1 MLIANPIYDSVFKF
15 LMEDLRIA
23 KSILRLLTGED
34 ILSLEIKPQ
43 EKTATS
49 KKHLLTVY
57 RLDFSAVI
65 KTETGEEK
73 KVLIE
78 LQKGKQPI
86 DVLRFRRYLGENYS
100 KPDEINGLRQSLPI
114 ITIYILGFPLSVKH
128 ALLKVNRVYHDLLNG
143 EIITQKDE
151 FIEKLTHD
159 CYIVQ
164 IPFLPEKAKNK
175 IEKILS
181 VFNQQW
187 VFSSQQPWLLRFPQD
202 LNQIEDEDLK
212 KVLERLSFAAQ
223 SEEVKAKIMIEEEI
237 DNSIDEVLRVK
248 DELILRKETEL
259 MEKEKELKE
268 KGKELK
274 EKGKELE
281 KERKQKEA
289 LLKELEELKKK
300 NKE

>member
-23 KSILRLLTGED
+23 KRFLSLLTGED
-34 ILSLEIKPQ
+34 ILTLEIKPQ

-49 KKHLLTVY
+49 RKHLLTVY

-100 KPDEINGLRQSLPI
+100 KPDEVNGISQSLPI
-114 ITIYILGFPLSVKH
+114 ITIYILGFPLSVKY

-143 EIITQKDE
+143 EIITQKDA

-164 IPFLPEKAKNK
+164 IPFLPGKAQNK
-175 IEKILS
+175 VEKILS

-187 VFSSQQPWLLRFPQD
+187 IFSPKQPWLLRYPQD
-202 LNQIEDEDLK
+202 VNQTEDEDLK
-212 KVLERLSFAAQ
+212 KILERLSFAAQ
-223 SEEVKAKIMIEEEI
+223 SEEVQAQIVIEEEI

-248 DELILRKETEL
+248 DELILKKEAEL
-259 MEKEKELKE
+259 AE
-268 KGKELK
+268 
-274 EKGKELE
+274 
-281 KERKQKEA
+281 ERKQKDA

-300 NKE
+300 IKE